1 MINYELWS
9 KLGSYVNSKGNYDD
23 WEMISSGTIQAGS
36 GPSGSTIIPEE
47 GFISV
52 EIPAGGEENGG
63 IRAFYIT
70 LNTND
75 LIYRKAKS
83 PEEEDREADTQI
95 HDSNEELEMW
105 EGEAVLNYPF
115 PNPDSQAYFYKRP
128 MQFVGL
134 IKYDRELGRTMAPSV
149 AAPTSSPSEGPTTIE
164 PTTFPTMLPTFDPAN
179 DGPSSSG
186 FGFGG
191 GDSKPTSPSFSSG
204 FTIIGDEDGSFGGGD
219 TTSSPAGDDT
229 LTLPPSTSTIPSML
243 PTSSPINFIKANIL
257 MTLRFGDELTEDRL
271 MLRNEVEAFLF
282 AVTTFFNDRTTGT
295 MRLDGLGLFSQE
307 FILVNKAREK
317 KDDNAIDE
325 DATAVAV
332 AIANQADTA
341 PKTKQRNRRRD
352 QAMINALQL
361 QVVLKIIES
370 SLPNDVLG
378 NLAAITIRD
387 NEDEL
392 LNILKVLSAP
402 YPYFEGITGVDVLAI
417 DELIRPP
424 SEPPV
429 MQPSG
434 GINTLTEGIDGDDG
448 GGGGMGGVIGG
459 VIGALLLVGAAAGG
473 FVYHRKRKRSMM
485 EVKDDELE
493 GANSTANGSEK
504 IPLRGR
510 IMTTLRSGRPA
521 LPSLLKKSDS
531 TLLESKDIESGDSP
545 GTSGDSP
552 GSIGVGESNRSGMGV
567 SDHRSS
573 LRSSANRGSI
583 TSQTSSK
590 SGLWMEDTSNRD
602 GKETRSDSFL
612 GFDIPMAHD
621 QPLETILSADA
632 DEPDRKLTKEERKA
646 AKKKARK
653 AAKKAKRKEEK
664 EQAAAAAA
672 AESPAVA
679 KSSFTSST
687 SQDNLK
693 GSMTRGRPSQ
703 NSLSSAE
710 RYELEQMEAAAIRT
724 SFTSATSQERLKNSL
739 TRPSSRDNLKN
750 SLARPSSRDNLRGS
764 MRRSTSRDNLR
775 GSMTR
780 PTSRDNLRGSLNLRK
795 SLVDKEFEAAILDDG
810 LDIGFDDSAKRAD
823 RRIGGRSNNLRS
835 SIQRSGGD
843 LRNSLVDREFENA
856 LAESNPRRGRRG
868 DMKRSS
874 TSRDAARK
882 SRRDFSQSE
891 TQLDGMDVKLTSS
904 QTKKKPGSRPVVSRS
919 QSMQLGNSGLNNSG
933 TNGGRRRQRHSEGD
947 IAGGGGGGGFSDD
960 NLKSPQTKKKK
971 RPKALSQSMGA
982 LNAPSASSNWDLERQ
997 SVNKETEA
1005 RRSGSRIDGGALTHS
1020 GSKKKSSGR
1029 PTVSRSQ
1036 SMKIGSSDINT
1047 DLRGSNNSGNKR
1059 AKDRATRKP
1068 GLRGSGNGED
1078 MRGSDPGTRPKRSTS
1093 SSRPELTRSS
1103 SQRLSSSGIKQSRT
1117 QAGNDRRRLSQ
1128 SMTVS
1133 KSSEMAKEL
1142 RRSTGGERSRGN
1154 SFDEFGNDKA
1164 LRRSTSRP
1172 SQRGA
1177 ASSLRSSSRGA
1188 QSSRNLSSSRGAQS
1202 SRNLSSSRGA
1212 PSSRNLSSSR
1222 GAPSSRNLSRG
1233 APSSRRISDPDKGIS
1248 DLKSRMIL

>member
-47 GFISV
+47 GFTSV

-83 PEEEDREADTQI
+83 PEEEDREADTQF

-134 IKYDRELGRTMAPSV
+134 IKYDREPGRTMAPSV

-229 LTLPPSTSTIPSML
+229 VTLSPSTSTMPSML

-257 MTLRFGDELTEDRL
+257 MTLRFGDGLTEDRL

-307 FILVNKAREK
+307 FLLVNKARDK
-317 KDDNAIDE
+317 KDDNAVDE

-459 VIGALLLVGAAAGG
+459 VIGALLLAGAAAGG

-493 GANSTANGSEK
+493 GANSTENGGEK

-545 GTSGDSP
+545 GSVS
-552 GSIGVGESNRSGMGV
+552 VNESNRSGMGV

-573 LRSSANRGSI
+573 LRSSAQGQSNRSSLRD
-583 TSQTSSK
+583 SQTSSK

-612 GFDIPMAHD
+612 RMDMPTMADD

-632 DEPDRKLTKEERKA
+632 DEPKLTKEERKA

-672 AESPAVA
+672 AESAAVA

-710 RYELEQMEAAAIRT
+710 KYELEQMEAAAIRT

-750 SLARPSSRDNLRGS
+750 SLTRPSSRDNLRGS
-764 MRRSTSRDNLR
+764 MTRPISRDNLR

-780 PTSRDNLRGSLNLRK
+780 PTSRDNLRGSLNRSSSRNNLRK
-795 SLVDKEFEAAILDDG
+795 SLVDKEFEAALLDYDG
-810 LDIGFDDSAKRAD
+810 LDAG
-823 RRIGGRSNNLRS
+823 
-835 SIQRSGGD
+835 
-843 LRNSLVDREFENA
+843 FENA

-868 DMKRSS
+868 DNRASLKRPS
-874 TSRDAARK
+874 TSRDVARK

-891 TQLDGMDVKLTSS
+891 TQVDGMNVKLTSS

-919 QSMQLGNSGLNNSG
+919 QSMQLGNSSLNNSG

-947 IAGGGGGGGFSDD
+947 IAGGGGGGGVSDD
-960 NLKSPQTKKKK
+960 NLKSSQTKKKK

-982 LNAPSASSNWDLERQ
+982 LNAPTASSNWDLARQ

-1020 GSKKKSSGR
+1020 GSKKKTSGR

-1036 SMKIGSSDINT
+1036 SMKVGSSDVNT
-1047 DLRGSNNSGNKR
+1047 DLRGSNNSGTKR
-1059 AKDRATRKP
+1059 PKDRATRKP
-1068 GLRGSGNGED
+1068 GLRGSGNSED
-1078 MRGSDPGTRPKRSTS
+1078 MRGSDPGPQKRSTS

-1103 SQRLSSSGIKQSRT
+1103 SQRLSSNGTKQSRT

-1133 KSSEMAKEL
+1133 KSSEMASL
-1142 RRSTGGERSRGN
+1142 RRSRGN

-1212 PSSRNLSSSR
+1212 PSSRNLSSSS
-1222 GAPSSRNLSRG
+1222 GAPSSRNLSMG
-1233 APSSRRISDPDKGIS
+1233 APSSRRISEDRGIS